1 LSLMRAFI
9 RRASVYVRHTI
20 VCVAL
25 FGLLLSMF
33 WTVSYSMSVY
43 HRRQAE
49 RMLRQ
54 LAALQPGATDYR
66 TVQRIA
72 RDSGG
77 KEYCTNE
84 FCRYDFDNNFPFTG
98 SWSQRVLRRTEWDY
112 FGLRPWQVSALI
124 IKRGSQTTEVG
135 FSVIVGQGRGPLF
148 YEGPFSG
155 NMWAWRMASVTI
167 NSERFGQLLG
177 LEKESDRESAIRNER
192 HLRAGSDGIILKKP
206 SFDIVGGGEALEV
219 YLAPDAPPASRRIAF
234 DLNLRCATA
243 MSPCSEL
250 CQLAPSAWRSYVQ
263 FIKSD
268 GLSVGEPA
276 DCSTSPTAPAPDN
289 RITSS

>member
-1 LSLMRAFI
+1 LSLVKTFICRAG
-9 RRASVYVRHTI
+9 VYVWHTI
-20 VCVAL
+20 VCVAVL
-25 FGLLLSMF
+25 GLLLSVF
-33 WTVSYSMSVY
+33 WAVSYSLSVH

-77 KEYCTNE
+77 KEYCTDE
-84 FCRYDFDNNFPFTG
+84 FCRYDFDNSFPFTG
-98 SWSQRVLRRTEWDY
+98 SWPQRVLRRTEWDY

-135 FSVIVGQGRGPLF
+135 FSVIVGRGRGWLVN
-148 YEGPFSG
+148 EGLFSG

-177 LEKESDRESAIRNER
+177 LEKERDHESAIGNGRLLE
-192 HLRAGSDGIILKKP
+192 AGSDGIIMIKP
-206 SFDIVGGGEALEV
+206 SFDIVGGGEALQV
-219 YLAPDAPPASRRIAF
+219 YLSPDAPPASRRIAF
-234 DLNLRCATA
+234 DLNLRCATT

-263 FIKSD
+263 FAKSE
-268 GLSVGEPA
+268 GSSVGEPT
-276 DCSTSPTAPAPDN
+276 DCTAAN
-289 RITSS
+289 HR